1 MPAAAPVRDAAATAA
16 GPRKGEAASSDAQE
30 WTARALAPLTRWL
43 PERLLAEQPAPTGAQ
58 GWFLEFADPVQERAY
73 CQQHDGRAVRQL
85 RYGAAFLAALA
96 LLSGLIE
103 LSFQPLAAVNNRL
116 LWLRFAVALPILL
129 GIAAATYLKACQR
142 RIQLLT
148 IAGILAF
155 SWLYALPAMLALPRD
170 VLPPLLFLWVMVLS
184 ASQMTTRLRGRWSVA
199 SALGVTA
206 ASLVTVALARP
217 PYVAAAVFAYVQ
229 LTTLALVLY
238 TGWRQ
243 ERSWRREFVTR
254 AQLADERRKAEELLL
269 HILPRQIAERLKH
282 SNRAI
287 ADGIDSA
294 TVLFADIVGFTDLA
308 ARTSPVE
315 LLGDLDDL
323 VSSFDDLAESLG
335 LEKIKT
341 IGDAYM
347 VAGGLPEPTA
357 DHAYAVAEMAL
368 GMGDVL
374 AAFNQRRG
382 KAWRL
387 RIGLHCG
394 PVVAGVIGKHK
405 FIYDLWGDTVNVAS
419 RMESH
424 GEPGA
429 IQVSESAWELLREH
443 YELQER
449 GPVPI
454 KGKGQMRTW
463 WLLGAKGAEGAARSR
478 PPSHRAGLAPS
489 RRHP

>member
-1 MPAAAPVRDAAATAA
+1 MPAVASKTSPVAAAS
-16 GPRKGEAASSDAQE
+16 PPSKHRAASADSQE
-30 WTARALAPLTRWL
+30 WTARALAPLSRWL
-43 PERLLAEQPAPTGAQ
+43 PASLLTQQPAPTDAQ
-58 GWFLEFADPVQERAY
+58 GWFLAFGDSRQERAF
-73 CQQHDGRAVRQL
+73 CREHDAIAVRQL
-85 RYGAAFLAALA
+85 RYGASFLAALA
-96 LLSGLIE
+96 MLSSFIE
-103 LSFQPLAAVNNRL
+103 LSFEPLAAVTNRL
-116 LWLRFAVALPILL
+116 LWLRFAVALPILV
-129 GIAAATYLKACQR
+129 GIAAATYLRFFQR
-142 RIQLLT
+142 HIQWVT
-148 IAGILAF
+148 IAGIQAF
-155 SWLYALPAMLALPRD
+155 CWFYALPALLALPRE
-170 VLPPLLFLWVMVLS
+170 VLPLLLFLWVMVLS

-206 ASLVTVALARP
+206 ASLTTLVLARP
-217 PYVAAAVFAYVQ
+217 SYVASAIFAYVH

-282 SNRAI
+282 SSCAI

-294 TVLFADIVGFTDLA
+294 TVLFSDIVGFTDLA

-315 LLGDLDDL
+315 LLSDLDEL

-341 IGDAYM
+341 IGDSYM
-347 VAGGLPEPTA
+347 VAGGLPEPAA
-357 DHAYAVAEMAL
+357 DHACAVAEMAL
-368 GMGDVL
+368 GMRAAL
-374 AAFNQRRG
+374 AAFNVRRG
-382 KAWRL
+382 KAWQL

-424 GEPGA
+424 GQAGA
-429 IQVSESAWELLREH
+429 IQVSESAWELLHER

-449 GPVPI
+449 GSIAI
-454 KGKGQMRTW
+454 KGKGHMRTW
-463 WLLGAKGAEGAARSR
+463 WLVGRRVDSAALDC
-478 PPSHRAGLAPS
+478 P
-489 RRHP
+489 

>member
-1 MPAAAPVRDAAATAA
+1 MPAAAPEPVSAAPAA
-16 GPRKGEAASSDAQE
+16 GPRQSRAASSDSQQ

-43 PERLLAEQPAPTGAQ
+43 PARLLTQQPAPTDAQ
-58 GWFLEFADPVQERAY
+58 GWFLEFADPVQERAF
-73 CQQHDGRAVRQL
+73 CREHDAMAVRQL

-96 LLSGLIE
+96 LLSSLIE
-103 LSFQPLAAVNNRL
+103 LSFQPLAGVNNRL
-116 LWLRFAVALPILL
+116 LWLRFAVALPILV
-129 GIAAATYLKACQR
+129 GTAAATYLKACQR
-142 RIQLLT
+142 QIQGLT
-148 IAGILAF
+148 LAGILAF
-155 SWLYALPAMLALPRD
+155 SWLYALPAMLELPRD
-170 VLPPLLFLWVMVLS
+170 VLPPLLFLWVMVLT
-184 ASQMTTRLRGRWSVA
+184 ASQMTTRLRGRWSIA
-199 SALGVTA
+199 SALGVTV
-206 ASLVTVALARP
+206 ASLMTLWLARP
-217 PYVAAAVFAYVQ
+217 PYVASAVFAYVQ

-238 TGWRQ
+238 TSWRQ

-282 SNRAI
+282 SSRAI

-294 TVLFADIVGFTDLA
+294 TVLFSDIVGFTDLA
-308 ARTSPVE
+308 SRTSPVE
-315 LLGDLDDL
+315 LLGDLDEL

-357 DHAYAVAEMAL
+357 DHASAVAEMAL
-368 GMGDVL
+368 GMRKAL

-382 KAWRL
+382 KAWQL

-429 IQVSESAWELLREH
+429 IQVSESAWELLHER

-449 GPVPI
+449 GSVPI

-463 WLLGAKGAEGAARSR
+463 WLVGVKAA
-478 PPSHRAGLAPS
+478 
-489 RRHP
+489 